1 MLTMARKAIRSDY
14 ENVLLTNV
22 PEKLLEARNIV
33 RDVPNEILD
42 FCEFLATVV
51 NKDLI
56 PVGLIRSLNYA
67 LDDIIEET
75 CNFSRAKSLPDV
87 VKRKKY
93 DIITN
98 LSYFPLI
105 VDKIASPKFAE
116 EFRRLFVK
124 EFPDAR
130 RRVDSSNS

>member
-93 DIITN
+93 DILKKRSGDNSARI
-98 LSYFPLI
+98 
-105 VDKIASPKFAE
+105 KKKE
-116 EFRRLFVK
+116 EKPGGHMRSK
-124 EFPDAR
+124 YE
-130 RRVDSSNS
+130 NGQ